1 MDDDEK
7 AGKRSEEAKQL
18 GRAQIRP
25 ASFSLLRNITGN
37 PKVRVSKMG
46 RAAGVL
52 ENHEEGRRY
61 AEHGL
66 RAYVQDKTSEIMP
79 GINKFFAMYELF
91 AMYREWQ
98 EEMAKE
104 ISGRQWDSLLVQS
117 QECLEKVAKTV
128 SFLA

>member
-1 MDDDEK
+1 
-7 AGKRSEEAKQL
+7 
-18 GRAQIRP
+18 
-25 ASFSLLRNITGN
+25 
-37 PKVRVSKMG
+37 MG

-61 AEHGL
+61 TEHGL
-66 RAYVQDKTSEIMP
+66 RAYVQDKTCEIMP

-104 ISGRQWDSLLVQS
+104 ISGRQVVGLLTCLCMLQNWLRTSSILLRLSGHLWMRGKLLTNWEILSALRAPRSSLCP
-117 QECLEKVAKTV
+117 EA
-128 SFLA
+128 

>member
-1 MDDDEK
+1 M
-7 AGKRSEEAKQL
+7 
-18 GRAQIRP
+18 
-25 ASFSLLRNITGN
+25 ASKWVHPEVYPLFAATGVAIGICAFSLLHNITGN
-37 PKVRVSKMG
+37 PEVRVSKMG

-79 GINKFFAMYELF
+79 RINKFFAMYELF

-104 ISGRQWDSLLVQS
+104 ISGRQVGT
-117 QECLEKVAKTV
+117 KFV
-128 SFLA
+128 